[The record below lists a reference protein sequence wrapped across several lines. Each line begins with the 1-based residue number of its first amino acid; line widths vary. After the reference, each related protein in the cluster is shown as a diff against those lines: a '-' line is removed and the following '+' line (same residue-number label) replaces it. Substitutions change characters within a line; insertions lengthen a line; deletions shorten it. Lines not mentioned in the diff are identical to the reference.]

1 MHITIRIIAALALIG
16 AVVGTCSTEA
26 EAALPSN
33 CRYIDYV
40 NMYASADEQ
49 VDLGE
54 LMSTPNRFAIRRCF
68 EARLWIEH
76 SSANSLEETRVL
88 RNLVRDSDY
97 GRRFG
102 LPLVFCRTSYVTGYM
117 MGVKWLFNDVP
128 KLSPA
133 EKARWRSFA
142 ARWAEEHDWCRL
154 GQ

>member
-1 MHITIRIIAALALIG
+1 MKYIIRIIAALALIG
-16 AVVGTCSTEA
+16 AVLGTCATEA

-33 CRYIDYV
+33 CRYVDYV
-40 NMYASADEQ
+40 QAYATADEH

-54 LMSTPNRFAIRRCF
+54 LLATPNRFAIRRCF

-76 SSANSLEETRVL
+76 SSANSLEETREL

-102 LPLVFCRTSYVTGYM
+102 LPLVYCRTSFVTGYM

-128 KLSPA
+128 KLTVA
-133 EKARWRSFA
+133 EKTQWREFADRWVRT
-142 ARWAEEHDWCRL
+142 HDWCRL